1 MRPTTLRRETP
12 SESIYHGFQADRP
25 IYRSLQS
32 DLNDDLFRSSNSNF
46 ESDLSRPTVR
56 SLIDSSHSGSDLLP
70 SPTPLKYSKSSPFA
84 SAASTFGGTQIQQF
98 SALSKDLP
106 KEPPAVPGGYLE
118 PFYHLI
124 SRQKA
129 SSLFDLISQA
139 LLSLRKQISYSIEMD
154 MIPRKYKIKCCAYP
168 LGEPKV
174 PFTCRIFLMDPDEQG
189 KRYALEFQRR
199 SGCVIQFSDLWS
211 KCKRFFLD
219 SGLFTKD
226 NNELPSQSPI
236 IAKLDVQVSD
246 GQIRDTLKSLLQMA
260 TSKCCDVKSQAL
272 AVLSKMS
279 TEEQSKPL
287 MIEESCIEA
296 LIAAVFLSRRKCLS
310 MCCFCF
316 S

>member
-1 MRPTTLRRETP
+1 
-12 SESIYHGFQADRP
+12 
-25 IYRSLQS
+25 
-32 DLNDDLFRSSNSNF
+32 
-46 ESDLSRPTVR
+46 
-56 SLIDSSHSGSDLLP
+56 
-70 SPTPLKYSKSSPFA
+70 
-84 SAASTFGGTQIQQF
+84 
-98 SALSKDLP
+98 
-106 KEPPAVPGGYLE
+106 LE

-124 SRQKA
+124 SRHKA
-129 SSLFDLISQA
+129 PSLFELISQA
-139 LLSLRKQISYSIEMD
+139 LLSLRKQICYSIEMD

-168 LGEPKV
+168 LGESKV
-174 PFTCRIFLMDPDEQG
+174 PFTCRIFLMDHDEQG

-296 LIAAVFLSRRKCLS
+296 LMAAVFCSDENCYRCAVSALANLARERAVCQKVADKNGVERLCLLLVSRTKLVAQESLRLLTLLTESLGSDILGDECQRILETHHKSHDPFVQKALPSLSTLS
-310 MCCFCF
+310 VV
-316 S
+316 